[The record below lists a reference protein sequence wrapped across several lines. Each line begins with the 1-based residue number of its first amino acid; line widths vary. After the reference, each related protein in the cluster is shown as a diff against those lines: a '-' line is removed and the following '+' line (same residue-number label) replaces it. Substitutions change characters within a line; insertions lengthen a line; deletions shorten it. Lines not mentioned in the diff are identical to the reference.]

1 MQYIVVKL
9 LQKTQYIVLLMVL
22 RLYKTK
28 RLAKRR
34 KKARFLPVSH
44 QTETRI
50 KLLGEGRH
58 RRNFICR
65 FCGFTDIKNPKPIY
79 ANLRHLRITPVR
91 EAGGNKLF
99 LNR

>member
-1 MQYIVVKL
+1 MQYIVATL
-9 LQKTQYIVLLMVL
+9 LQKTQDIVLPKVL

-28 RLAKRR
+28 RLANRR
-34 KKARFLPVSH
+34 GKTRFLGVFH

-58 RRNFICR
+58 RRNFIRR
-65 FCGFTDIKNPKPIY
+65 FRGFTDINNPKPIY
-79 ANLRHLRITPVR
+79 TNLRHLRITPVR
-91 EAGGNKLF
+91 EEGGNKLF